1 MRKQI
6 MDLTDRWSVSG
17 KMLKAL
23 DSIIRN
29 KDLDNI
35 TFRADLIDVQ
45 KTIEEI
51 LEKYKDEYK
60 GKY

>member
-1 MRKQI
+1 MCV
-6 MDLTDRWSVSG
+6 TDRWSISD

-35 TFRADLIDVQ
+35 TFRADLLDVQ
-45 KTIEEI
+45 KTIEEV
-51 LEKYKDEYK
+51 LEKYKDKYK

>member
-1 MRKQI
+1 MKKPI
-6 MDLTDRWSVSG
+6 MCVTDRWSISD

-35 TFRADLIDVQ
+35 TFRADLLDVQ
-45 KTIEEI
+45 KTIEEV
-51 LEKYKDEYK
+51 LEKYKDKYK